1 MRDTKLSLPSQLQF
15 SVSGVGEPGSQGM
28 RLRVSAMHSPCD
40 VHTHGRAGI
49 FHGGRGR
56 GRGGNFHVSRG
67 QIGFLKFSS
76 QKNLCA
82 YELSKCAQL
91 EEVRSKQ

>member
-15 SVSGVGEPGSQGM
+15 SVSGVGEPGNLGM

-49 FHGGRGR
+49 FHGGAREVEGR
-56 GRGGNFHVSRG
+56 
-67 QIGFLKFSS
+67 
-76 QKNLCA
+76 
-82 YELSKCAQL
+82 
-91 EEVRSKQ
+91 